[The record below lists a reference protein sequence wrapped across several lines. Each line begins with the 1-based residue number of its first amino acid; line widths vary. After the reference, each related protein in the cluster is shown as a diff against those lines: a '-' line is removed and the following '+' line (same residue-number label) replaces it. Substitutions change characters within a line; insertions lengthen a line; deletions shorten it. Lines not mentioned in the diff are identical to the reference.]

1 MASSNITHPPR
12 AVPSGLRAKIIS
24 GAFLEFLNNGL
35 LNLTEEE
42 EGDEELEEKKKNHV
56 ILRVEFKDAILV
68 ANPAAPADTKGM
80 RLSVDTKHDP
90 AAPQGTFG
98 STLIVRT
105 VLYSGA
111 TNDALATV
119 PLLLSR
125 GNITLGEVLDAA
137 LDKNLDGFYFVNN
150 GRGFMGCR
158 DVM

>member
-24 GAFLEFLNNGL
+24 GAALEFLDGGP
-35 LNLTEEE
+35 LNLTEEK
-42 EGDEELEEKKKNHV
+42 GDEELEGKKKNHV
-56 ILRVEFKDAILV
+56 ILRVEFKDAILE
-68 ANPAAPADTKGM
+68 ANPAAPAGTKGM

-105 VLYSGA
+105 VRYSGA
-111 TNDALATV
+111 TNNALATV

-137 LDKNLDGFYFVNN
+137 LDKNLAGFYFVNN